1 MSELVAPYSKKH
13 LYLVLHQY
21 NDDPE
26 GRPQLARAQVIKDSS
41 FFPASTS
48 TYIAAEAFRISLFG
62 NPESGYAYRFIP
74 QDWFIAAEV
83 DDEEKDKDTRVA
95 LQTNTMS
102 QSFDLKTDTL
112 DKNILLTALHT
123 KSGTEKTLDE
133 TSDLGVIWEAFANDF
148 NAYSISTGTLLEVP
162 KTPSP
167 SETEKVI
174 VKLNEKP
181 SEKLSGPGFGL
192 MGIGFMRGE
201 ITSYSPDGWTDFVS
215 AEDGT
220 PELTGV
226 VFEVEK

>member
-21 NDDPE
+21 NDDPD
-26 GRPQLARAQVIKDSS
+26 GRPQLARAQVVKDSS
-41 FFPASTS
+41 FFPASNS
-48 TYIAAEAFRISLFG
+48 YVAAEAFRISLFG

-74 QDWFIAAEV
+74 EDWFIAAEV

-102 QSFDLKTDTL
+102 QNFDFRTGTE

-148 NAYSISTGTLLEVP
+148 NGYGISTGSILEVP
-162 KTPSP
+162 KTASP
-167 SETEKVI
+167 SETEKLL
-174 VKLNEKP
+174 VKLNENP
-181 SEKLSGPGFGL
+181 SEKL
-192 MGIGFMRGE
+192 
-201 ITSYSPDGWTDFVS
+201 
-215 AEDGT
+215 
-220 PELTGV
+220 
-226 VFEVEK
+226 